1 MDLTEIL
8 GCDAEH
14 LVQKVKV
21 VNKDKIEYPCL
32 VQQKYDGVF
41 CIAYNDKINK
51 KCLIF
56 SRTGKQY
63 TSMQHIEKDME
74 NLFRLYDMDLILF
87 EAYILDTP
95 QSIISGYCRDTVN
108 QHKEL
113 IAVCHDCLTID
124 EWKGIIKTPYH
135 LRYDNLKYMLTE
147 QYYLSLFLPKGIY
160 AYDWDMITAYAS
172 EIWKTGGEGVVIKK
186 LNALYERGKR
196 NWSLMKLKQEISYDL
211 RIVDVE
217 EGSGQFKDAVGA
229 LICKF
234 KDSNI
239 SIGSGLT
246 SEERKLWWK
255 HKNFIVGHIAEIKA
269 MRISSK
275 GVLREPVF
283 KGIRYDKDKADFE

>member
-74 NLFRLYDMDLILF
+74 NLFRLYDIDLILF

-113 IAVCHDCLTID
+113 VAICHDCLTLN
-124 EWKGIIKTPYH
+124 EWKGIIKTPYSN
-135 LRYDNLKYMLTE
+135 RYERPKYMRADKHNL
-147 QYYLSLFLPKGIY
+147 YYPNGIC
-160 AYDWDMITAYAS
+160 AYNLNEIIFYAS
-172 EIWKTGGEGVVIKK
+172 ESWKAGGEGVVIKK
-186 LNALYERGKR
+186 INASYERGKR